1 MAAVPSPARPVPT
14 APALQPGLRI
24 DKLLW
29 FLRLAAT
36 RSHAQEWA
44 CTGHIRLNGRRV
56 ERPSA
61 AVRAG
66 DMLVLPLHGGVRVIE
81 VLAIPARRGPAPEAQ
96 ACYRYVDA
104 RAAIPAQDPGPD
116 RAGPD
121 AAAGESPDQGG

>member
-1 MAAVPSPARPVPT
+1 MAAAPSPAGST
-14 APALQPGLRI
+14 QSTSGLRI

-44 CTGHIRLNGRRV
+44 STGHIRLNGRRV

-66 DMLVLPLHGGVRVIE
+66 DTLVLPLHSGVRVIE
-81 VLAIPARRGPAPEAQ
+81 VVAIPGRRGPAPEAQ
-96 ACYRYVDA
+96 ACYRYVDGHA
-104 RAAIPAQDPGPD
+104 GVPAQDNGPG
-116 RAGPD
+116 
-121 AAAGESPDQGG
+121 